1 MLRWELQLREL
12 IEAALI
18 ELGIQPRA
26 LEFVVERPQH
36 EGFGDFSTNVAL
48 IMAKSHGKSPREL
61 ASELIETSIFTE
73 FPYTQ
78 GFEVAG
84 PGFINFK
91 MKAAHLH
98 MQIHQVLQEGEASFG
113 RVDLGKGEKVQIE
126 FVSAN
131 PTGPLHIGNGWWAAY
146 GDALSRVLK
155 RSGFEV
161 TKEYYVND
169 TGGQIRSLGESILAR
184 KEGSVPPEGG
194 YLGDYVVDL
203 AKQYEGSLEVAV
215 AGRWAAEHIIEEIK
229 ASLEDFGV
237 NFDVWYSQASIEDSG
252 AVEDTIAE
260 LDAKGFV
267 YEQDGALWLRSSDLG
282 DSRDRVLR
290 KSNGDFTYLAGD
302 IAYHRNKFLIRGF
315 DRVIDIFGADHHGQ
329 VASQKAAMNA
339 LGIDP
344 TRLEILLGQMV
355 SVVESNQVVKM
366 SKRAG
371 TSIPLSFVV
380 DKLGVSATRIL
391 CLSSSL
397 DKAVVLD
404 LTKAVEKSMDNPAFY
419 IQYAHA
425 RIVSLLKMAFQKK
438 VSLRPLSSEE
448 LATLTHPR
456 EIKLMKDITLLPE
469 VIEVAARER
478 APHKV
483 TTWLKSTAS
492 SFHGF
497 YHDCP
502 ILADDLSDDI
512 VQSRLALARATQV
525 ALRVGLEL
533 VGADAVEEM

>member
-12 IEAALI
+12 VEAALV
-18 ELGIQPRA
+18 EVGVQRLDV
-26 LEFVVERPQH
+26 EFVVERPQN
-36 EGFGDFSTNVAL
+36 EGFGEFSTNAAL
-48 IMAKSHGKSPREL
+48 VLGKRLGKSPRDF
-61 ASELIETSIFTE
+61 ASELIGTSAFST
-73 FPYTQ
+73 FPFTQ
-78 GFEVAG
+78 GYEVAG

-91 MKAAHLH
+91 MKPVHLH
-98 MQIHQVLQEGEASFG
+98 MQVLEVLEEGEASFG
-113 RVDLGKGEKVQIE
+113 RVDVGRNEKVQVE

-146 GDALSRVLK
+146 GDALSRVLM
-155 RSGFEV
+155 RSGYDV
-161 TKEYYVND
+161 SKEYYVND

-184 KEGSVPPEGG
+184 KEGSEPPEGG
-194 YLGDYVVDL
+194 YLGDYVVEL
-203 AKQYEGSLEVAV
+203 ARKYDGTLDVETT
-215 AGRWAAEHIIEEIK
+215 GRWAAERIIEEIK
-229 ASLEDFGV
+229 TSLENFGV
-237 NFDVWYSQASIEDSG
+237 EFDVWYSQASIEESG
-252 AVEDTIAE
+252 AVEETISE
-260 LDAKGFV
+260 LDAKGYV
-267 YEQDGALWLRSSDLG
+267 YELDGAMWLRSSDIG

-302 IAYHRNKFLIRGF
+302 IAYHRNKFLVRGF

-329 VASQKAAMNA
+329 VASQKAAMYA

-344 TRLEILLGQMV
+344 IRLEILLGQMV

-397 DKAVVLD
+397 DKATVLD
-404 LTKAVEKSMDNPAFY
+404 LTKALEKSMENPAY
-419 IQYAHA
+419 YVQYAHA
-425 RIVSLLKMAFQKK
+425 RIASLLRMAVQKE
-438 VSLRPLSSEE
+438 VSVRELSVEE
-448 LATLTHPR
+448 LLVLEHPR

-469 VIEVAARER
+469 VVETAAKER

-483 TTWLKSTAS
+483 ATWLKGVAS

-502 ILADDLSDDI
+502 VLADSLSEEI
-512 VQSRLALARATQV
+512 VQSRLALVRATQI

>member
-1 MLRWELQLREL
+1 MLRWELELREL

-18 ELGIQPRA
+18 EVGVQRLDV
-26 LEFVVERPQH
+26 EFVVERPQN
-36 EGFGDFSTNVAL
+36 EEFGEFSTNAAL
-48 IMAKSHGKSPREL
+48 VLGKRLGKSPRDF
-61 ASELIETSIFTE
+61 ASELIDTSVFNS
-73 FPYTQ
+73 FPFTQ
-78 GFEVAG
+78 GYQVAG

-91 MKAAHLH
+91 MKPVHLH
-98 MQIHQVLQEGEASFG
+98 MQVCQVLEEGEESFG
-113 RVDLGKGEKVQIE
+113 RVDVGRNEKVQVE

-155 RSGFEV
+155 RSGYDV
-161 TKEYYVND
+161 SKEYYVND

-184 KEGSVPPEGG
+184 KEGSEPPEGG
-194 YLGDYVVDL
+194 YLGDYVVEL
-203 AKQYEGSLEVAV
+203 ASNYYGELEVEA
-215 AGRWAAEHIIEEIK
+215 AGKWAAERIIDEIRV
-229 ASLEDFGV
+229 SLENFGV
-237 NFDVWYSQASIEDSG
+237 EFDVWYSQASIEESG
-252 AVEDTIAE
+252 AVEETISE

-267 YEQDGALWLRSSDLG
+267 YEHDGALWIRTSDIG

-302 IAYHRNKFLIRGF
+302 IAYHRNKFLVRGF

-329 VASQKAAMNA
+329 VASQKAAMYA

-344 TRLEILLGQMV
+344 MRLEILLGQMV

-397 DKAVVLD
+397 DKATVLD
-404 LTKAVEKSMDNPAFY
+404 LTKAVEKSMENPAFY

-425 RIVSLLKMAFQKK
+425 RIASLLRMAAQRD
-438 VSLRPLSSEE
+438 VTLSERSVEE
-448 LATLTHPR
+448 LSVLTHAR
-456 EIKLMKDITLLPE
+456 EIKLMKEVTLLPE
-469 VIEVAARER
+469 VVETAAKER

-483 TTWLKSTAS
+483 ATWLKGVAS

-502 ILADDLSDDI
+502 ILSDGLSDEV
-512 VQSRLALARATQV
+512 VQSRLALVRATQI